1 MLAQMKGM
9 AGVLI
14 GALGGD
20 TLVDYWHAET
30 DETLE
35 KIPAYF
41 KSRMQVKDP
50 YGGQTQYQ
58 DVPRYRIADLP
69 WPEDTLGGDIITD
82 AEGRAWEVQ
91 AANTSPMGITTA
103 IVSETKPRVMNP

>member
-1 MLAQMKGM
+1 MLGKMRGM
-9 AGVLI
+9 GSILI
-14 GALGGD
+14 GAFGSE
-20 TLVDYWHAET
+20 TLVDYWHKET

-35 KIPAYF
+35 QIPAYF

-69 WPEDTLGGDIITD
+69 WPEETLSGDIITD
-82 AEGRAWEVQ
+82 ADGRAWEV
-91 AANTSPMGITTA
+91 AFANTSPMGITTA
-103 IVSETKPRVMNP
+103 QVREVRPRQPD